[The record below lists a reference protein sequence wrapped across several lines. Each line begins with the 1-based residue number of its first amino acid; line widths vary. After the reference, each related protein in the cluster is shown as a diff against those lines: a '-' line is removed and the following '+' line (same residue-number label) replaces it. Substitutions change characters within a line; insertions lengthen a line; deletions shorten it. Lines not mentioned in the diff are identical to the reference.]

1 MSNDKFYKGAT
12 IVALIT
18 MIFTSYSYHKAN
30 NPYQPACNI
39 DVEHISDTLQDWM
52 IERVSNNF
60 VKTKILHKGY

>member
-30 NPYQPACNI
+30 NILLSLFCKM
-39 DVEHISDTLQDWM
+39 TLYSAQ
-52 IERVSNNF
+52 VSFMNPEF
-60 VKTKILHKGY
+60 